1 MKQISIPTYTLSDTD
16 MVFSTNL
23 EHGYIS
29 AGSMQS
35 ISFDEK
41 TAHTTDQMYN
51 SGKDGKNA
59 KLKSGSKKTVIRTY
73 PLKLRDMPSDDRPR
87 EKLIEQGPQSLSL
100 QELIAVVLQVGT
112 KSEDV
117 LSISKKVVR
126 EYGHSALVSQLDAK
140 NMAESLQIPI
150 GKACQI
156 VACSEIGKRLYKKND
171 FGLQVIRTA
180 QDVFDYLK
188 DMHALPKEQLRGIYL
203 DTHNRVIHDEV
214 ISIGTLNSNIVHPR
228 EVFRPALEY
237 GAAAIVLAHN
247 HPSGIETP
255 SGSDVEITQQLIKA
269 GKIIGIRILDHIIIS
284 KNGFESVDVDYE

>member
-1 MKQISIPTYTLSDTD
+1 

-23 EHGYIS
+23 EHGYIPATS
-29 AGSMQS
+29 LRS
-35 ISFDEK
+35 IQLEENASDSV
-41 TAHTTDQMYN
+41 AY
-51 SGKDGKNA
+51 SNA
-59 KLKSGSKKTVIRTY
+59 KKSAKKPAIRTY
-73 PLKLRDMPSDDRPR
+73 PLKLRDLPNDDRPR
-87 EKLIEQGPQSLSL
+87 EKMIEQGPESLSL

-140 NMAESLQIPI
+140 NMAESLQIPLN
-150 GKACQI
+150 KACQI

-188 DMHALPKEQLRGIYL
+188 DMHSLPKEQLRGIYL

-237 GAAAIVLAHN
+237 GAAAIILAHN
-247 HPSGIETP
+247 HPSGVETP
-255 SGSDVEITQQLIKA
+255 SSSDIEITAQLIDA
-269 GKIIGIRILDHIIIS
+269 GKIIGIRILDHIIIT
-284 KNGFESVDVDYE
+284 KHGFESVEAEYD